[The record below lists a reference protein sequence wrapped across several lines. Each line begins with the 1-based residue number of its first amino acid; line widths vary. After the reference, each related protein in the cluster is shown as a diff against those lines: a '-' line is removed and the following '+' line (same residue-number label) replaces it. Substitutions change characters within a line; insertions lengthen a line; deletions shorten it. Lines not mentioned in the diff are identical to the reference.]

1 MMMVL
6 LLLLMMMI
14 LILTDD
20 DETFIF
26 PGQTTTLSTTGWTLM
41 GKLRTQSSEGGEGN
55 DIGAMSQDDPINE
68 IVITI
73 VKTVVRGR
81 EITLSDQ
88 EPRRETR
95 RQKRGDT

>member
-6 LLLLMMMI
+6 LLLLI
-14 LILTDD
+14 LILTVD
-20 DETFIF
+20 DETSIF

-73 VKTVVRGR
+73 VKTLVRC
-81 EITLSDQ
+81 ESWSLQ
-88 EPRRETR
+88 
-95 RQKRGDT
+95 

>member
-68 IVITI
+68 IIITI
-73 VKTVVRGR
+73 VKTVVRC
-81 EITLSDQ
+81 ELWSL
-88 EPRRETR
+88 
-95 RQKRGDT
+95 